1 MSDLSRII
9 AIIALIV
16 VTVILIRGLKSF
28 FLGSNIDDKR
38 KSNKLMQLRVIAQF
52 VAIVILMTLFYF
64 IRTNSVN
71 FLTKKQIFHQQSL
84 LIQ

>member
-1 MSDLSRII
+1 MSDLSCII

-16 VTVILIRGLKSF
+16 VTVILMRGLKSF

-52 VAIVILMTLFYF
+52 IAIVILMTLFYF
-64 IRTNSVN
+64 H
-71 FLTKKQIFHQQSL
+71 KK
-84 LIQ
+84 

>member
-28 FLGSNIDDKR
+28 FLGSNINDKR

-64 IRTNSVN
+64 YKN
-71 FLTKKQIFHQQSL
+71 
-84 LIQ
+84 

>member
-9 AIIALIV
+9 SIIALIV
-16 VTVILIRGLKSF
+16 VTVILMRGLKSF

-52 VAIVILMTLFYF
+52 IAIVILMTLFYF
-64 IRTNSVN
+64 H
-71 FLTKKQIFHQQSL
+71 KK
-84 LIQ
+84 

>member
-38 KSNKLMQLRVIAQF
+38 KSNKLMQLRVIAQI

-64 IRTNSVN
+64 YKN
-71 FLTKKQIFHQQSL
+71 
-84 LIQ
+84 